1 MRIVQ
6 YLQNFK
12 NFHLLQEDFGKIS
25 VFRTPAL
32 KTWPLRLEDSPR
44 WNILSQMGFS
54 EVSKSPYVQKDTFV
68 VEAPDGKRFH
78 LTKAGYVRTPKSGKS
93 ATFGQEDIDT
103 MFFYLIERYFS
114 RWLKKIGSKPSLE
127 DQAILAEI
135 KKIRDEED
143 SLFFSTPHPNLTTQQ
158 LKFLESVCK
167 TPKGIPQ
174 PWNYNSSTGEVDV
187 DGDVNLKNKIQ
198 HPSYRNIESLPAKN
212 GIKFGHVK
220 GNFDASAL
228 NLTTMEGMGF
238 PHTVDKRFLCSWNKI
253 ENLKGSPSEIGGD
266 FYFNENV
273 RLKSLEGAP
282 FHVQGDVISD
292 YFVLTTKGT
301 WEDMKNAN
309 PGYWFEAKWDMN
321 GWAKVL
327 KEGNLD
333 AQKMMGTLPHL
344 SDTWF
349 NKELQ
354 RDPGKTVH
362 MLASIWK
369 YLDPKVKAGIKIPP
383 EYEDQFDLF
392 SGFDELGLF

>member
-135 KKIRDEED
+135 KKYQYLQD
-143 SLFFSTPHPNLTTQQ
+143 
-158 LKFLESVCK
+158 
-167 TPKGIPQ
+167 
-174 PWNYNSSTGEVDV
+174 
-187 DGDVNLKNKIQ
+187 IQ
-198 HPSYRNIESLPAKN
+198 KKSHAKYYE
-212 GIKFGHVK
+212 KY
-220 GNFDASAL
+220 
-228 NLTTMEGMGF
+228 F
-238 PHTVDKRFLCSWNKI
+238 PYD
-253 ENLKGSPSEIGGD
+253 D
-266 FYFNENV
+266 
-273 RLKSLEGAP
+273 
-282 FHVQGDVISD
+282 
-292 YFVLTTKGT
+292 
-301 WEDMKNAN
+301 
-309 PGYWFEAKWDMN
+309 
-321 GWAKVL
+321 
-327 KEGNLD
+327 
-333 AQKMMGTLPHL
+333 
-344 SDTWF
+344 
-349 NKELQ
+349 
-354 RDPGKTVH
+354 
-362 MLASIWK
+362 
-369 YLDPKVKAGIKIPP
+369 IKILAD
-383 EYEDQFDLF
+383 YEKKLEQ
-392 SGFDELGLF
+392 E

>member
-1 MRIVQ
+1 MK

-12 NFHLLQEDFGKIS
+12 NFNLLQEDFGKIS
-25 VFRTPAL
+25 VRTTKL
-32 KTWPLRLEDSPR
+32 KTWPLQLEDSPR

-78 LTKAGYVRTPKSGKS
+78 LTKAGYVRTPKSGIS

-114 RWLKKIGSKPSLE
+114 RWLKKIGRKPSPE

-167 TPKGIPQ
+167 TKNGKPQ
-174 PWNYNSSTGEVDV
+174 TWIYNSRTGEVDV
-187 DGDVNLKNKIQ
+187 DGDVNLSNKIH
-198 HPSYRNIESLPAKN
+198 HPSYRNISSLPAKN

-220 GNFDASAL
+220 GNFDASVL
-228 NLTTMEGMGF
+228 NLTTMDGMGF
-238 PHTVDKRFLCSWNKI
+238 PHTVDKNFYCSWNKI
-253 ENLKGSPSEIGGD
+253 ENLRGSPSEISGD
-266 FYFNENV
+266 FFFNENT

-301 WEDMKNAN
+301 WDYMKKMK

-321 GWAKVL
+321 GWSEVL

-333 AQKMMGTLPHL
+333 AQKMMGTLPYL
-344 SDTWF
+344 SSLWF
-349 NKELQ
+349 NEEFQ

-362 MLASIWK
+362 ILATLWK